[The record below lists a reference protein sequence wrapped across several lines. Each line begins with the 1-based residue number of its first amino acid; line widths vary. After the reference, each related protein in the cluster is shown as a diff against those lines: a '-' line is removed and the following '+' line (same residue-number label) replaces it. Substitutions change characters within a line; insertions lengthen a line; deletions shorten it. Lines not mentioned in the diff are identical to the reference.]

1 MFVGFDKKDGSALY
15 ETQEAAIERARQM
28 IQWGDDPD
36 AKVMVH
42 RKWVPLWIAHLV
54 QETSLEWVGYKEA
67 K

>member
-1 MFVGFDKKDGSALY
+1 MFIGFDEKDGAALY
-15 ETQEAAIERARQM
+15 DTQEAAIERARQM

>member
-1 MFVGFDKKDGSALY
+1 MFIGFDEKDGAALY
-15 ETQEAAIERARQM
+15 DTQEAAIERARQM

-67 K
+67 L